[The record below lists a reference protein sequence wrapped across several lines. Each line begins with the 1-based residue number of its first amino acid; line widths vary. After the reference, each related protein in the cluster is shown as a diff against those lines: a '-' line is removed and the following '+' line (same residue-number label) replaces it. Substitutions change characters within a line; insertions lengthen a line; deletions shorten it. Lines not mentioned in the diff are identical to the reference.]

1 MPTLFKTKMCQEP
14 GAVEDAVSTFSK
26 LVVCNLEPELGTIE
40 TGKIADIL
48 VVTGDPLEELVDSL
62 TRVNMVIHDGVI
74 IVDHR
79 STR

>member
-1 MPTLFKTKMCQEP
+1 ML
-14 GAVEDAVSTFSK
+14 DAGMTPAQVIIAGTRNAAR
-26 LVVCNLEPELGTIE
+26 VCNLEPELGTIE

-79 STR
+79 TTRE